1 MPQLASNW
9 PDLLSKDFTKIYF
22 DRYQQIP
29 VMVPDLFN
37 VMTSDAAYEKTSA
50 VGTVPDF
57 VEFTG
62 RVSEVIPAQEYDK
75 QYVFTEYAAKI
86 EIQRKLA
93 ADDLLKLVVYK
104 LGELLEPLILF
115 RAISSR
121 VQVYLEK
128 VQRLVEKC
136 EHFLITTLAPNTISE
151 DIVHFS

>member
-1 MPQLASNW
+1 MPQLAANW
-9 PDLLSKDFTKIYF
+9 PDLLLKDFSKIYF

-37 VMTSDAAYEKTSA
+37 VMSSDAAYEKTSA

-62 RVSEVIPAQEYDK
+62 IVAEISPTQEYDR

-86 EIQRKLA
+86 QVQRKLA
-93 ADDLLKLVVYK
+93 SDDLLKLVVFK
-104 LGELLEPLILF
+104 LGELLEPLPL

-121 VQVYLEK
+121 VRVNLEK
-128 VQRLVEKC
+128 VQRLVEECK
-136 EHFLITTLAPNTISE
+136 HSLMTTLAPNTHRVMI
-151 DIVHFS
+151 